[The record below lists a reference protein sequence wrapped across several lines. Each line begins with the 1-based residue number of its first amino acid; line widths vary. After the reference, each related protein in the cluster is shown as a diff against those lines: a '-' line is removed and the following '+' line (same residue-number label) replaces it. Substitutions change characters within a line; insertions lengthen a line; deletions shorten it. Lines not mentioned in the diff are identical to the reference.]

1 MIYSLYRR
9 VTDLGGPLIS
19 LYLDSRRARGKEDPA
34 RFGER
39 LGQPGQ
45 PRPSGP
51 LVWIHAASVGESL
64 SVLPLVGRLRRRGL
78 GVLLTTG
85 TVTSARMVADR
96 LPAGAIHQYLP
107 VDRTPYVDS
116 FLDHWRPDL
125 MLWTESDFWPNML
138 VEAKRRAIP
147 MVLVQGR
154 ISPRSYVRWR
164 YLPDLIGSM
173 LGGFDLCLAQT
184 EADAGRL
191 RGLGG
196 GDVRCLGNLKY
207 AVPPLPGDEAELVRL
222 RAALAGRPFWL
233 AASTHPGEE
242 TIIASVHRRLAERFP
257 TLLTLIVP
265 RHPARGPDIAR
276 KLIAQGLSVALRSGG
291 ETPQAGTAIHI
302 ADTMGELGV
311 FYRLADIVFM
321 GKSLTV
327 GGGQNPFEPAR
338 LGCAVLF
345 GPRMENFPDMAAQM
359 IAAGAAI
366 EVKDSG
372 DMAETLGALLDDPAR
387 LERMKSAAAGWAE
400 AEAEVLDVVEAAL
413 APFLRAAERRHARP

>member
-1 MIYSLYRR
+1 MIYTLYRR

-19 LYLDSRRARGKEDPA
+19 LYLDGRRARGKEDPA

-39 LGQPGQ
+39 LGQPGK
-45 PRPSGP
+45 PRPPGP

-64 SVLPLVGRLRRRGL
+64 SVLPLVERMRRRGL

-96 LPAGAIHQYLP
+96 LPNGAIHQYLP
-107 VDRTPYVDS
+107 VDRTAYVES

-154 ISPRSYVRWR
+154 ISPRSYARWR
-164 YLPDLIGSM
+164 YLPDLIGAM

-207 AVPPLPGDEAELVRL
+207 AVPPLPGDEAELERL
-222 RAALAGRPFWL
+222 QTALAGRPFWL

-242 TIIASVHRRLAERFP
+242 TIIASVHRRLALRFP
-257 TLLTLIVP
+257 TLLTMIVP

-311 FYRLADIVFM
+311 FYRLSDIVFM

-345 GPRMENFPDMAAQM
+345 GPRMENFPEMAAQM

-366 EVKDSG
+366 EVKDA
-372 DMAETLGALLDDPAR
+372 DTMAQTVATLFDDPDR
-387 LERMKSAAAGWAE
+387 LARMKSAAAAWAKT
-400 AEAEVLDVVEAAL
+400 EAEVLDVVEAAL
-413 APFLRAAERRHARP
+413 APFLRAAETRHARP

>member
-1 MIYSLYRR
+1 MIYDLYRR
-9 VTDLGGPLIS
+9 ITDLGGPLIS
-19 LYLDSRRARGKEDPA
+19 LYLDNRRHRGKEDPA

-39 LGQPGQ
+39 LGQPSQ
-45 PRPSGP
+45 PRPPGP
-51 LVWIHAASVGESL
+51 LVWVHAASVGESL

-96 LPAGAIHQYLP
+96 LPEGAIHQYQP
-107 VDRTPYVDS
+107 VDRTAYVS
-116 FLDHWRPDL
+116 AFLDHWQPDL

-138 VEAKRRAIP
+138 SEAKRRAIP

-154 ISPRSYVRWR
+154 ISPRSYARWR
-164 YLPDLIGSM
+164 YLPDLIGKM

-191 RGLGG
+191 RDLGG

-207 AVPPLPGDEAELVRL
+207 AVPPLPGDEAELERL
-222 RAALAGRPFWL
+222 RAAVAGRAFWL

-242 TIIASVHRRLAERFP
+242 AIIASVHRHLAERFP
-257 TLLTLIVP
+257 SLLTLIVP
-265 RHPARGPDIAR
+265 RHPGRGPDIAR
-276 KLIAQGLSVALRSGG
+276 KLIALGLSVAMRSAG
-291 ETPQAGTAIHI
+291 ETPRAGTAIHI

-311 FYRLADIVFM
+311 FYRLSDIVFM

-345 GPRMENFPDMAAQM
+345 GPRMENFPDMTAHM
-359 IAAGAAI
+359 VAAGAAI
-366 EVKDSG
+366 EVKDAD
-372 DMAETLGALLDDPAR
+372 DMAKTLGALLADPER
-387 LERMKSAAAGWAE
+387 LNRMKAAAAAWAE
-400 AEAEVLDVVEAAL
+400 TEAEVLDVVETAL